1 MVKCLREYSEIKP
14 DVLITHEPPRSIN
27 NIIGKPGILEKFGYD
42 SKIFTTRTSELIE
55 ECLKYHRPKYVI
67 SGHMHVHYDNMIDGT
82 RIMSSKFT
90 LIEIFIYISKSK
102 VPNSGK
108 TINRVPSIILS

>member
-82 RIMSSKFT
+82 R
-90 LIEIFIYISKSK
+90 FIVLPEFGTFDLDI
-102 VPNSGK
+102 
-108 TINRVPSIILS
+108 